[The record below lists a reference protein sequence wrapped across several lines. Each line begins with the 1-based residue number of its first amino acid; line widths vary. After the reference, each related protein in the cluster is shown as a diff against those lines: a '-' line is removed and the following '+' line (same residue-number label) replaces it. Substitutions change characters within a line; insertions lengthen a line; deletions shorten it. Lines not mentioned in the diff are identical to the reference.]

1 VTGAPD
7 ARKAPPMGLRAAI
20 ICAMMIAVSLSAARV
35 DQAPSAQIVAP
46 DIDAMLPDA
55 FGDWR
60 RVMLSAAI
68 LPAEAALEPGEAVA
82 YRAYRDG
89 AGRTITLVAAYG
101 PPLGDSVRLHRPES
115 CYVAQ
120 GFAIRD
126 RSVAAVEIAGRKT
139 PIVRL
144 STEDS
149 LRKEA
154 VSYWLRDGAA
164 YISSA
169 PGRGFLDLKRGGGA
183 DGALIRVSSHGDG
196 AAAFMLQSEFLKDF
210 ANALTPAAKRIFI
223 VTGKDSQ
230 VQS

>member
-1 VTGAPD
+1 VKGAPN
-7 ARKAPPMGLRAAI
+7 ARKIPSIGLRAAI
-20 ICAMMIAVSLSAARV
+20 ICTMMIIISLSAARIG
-35 DQAPSAQIVAP
+35 QAPSAQITAP
-46 DIDAMLPDA
+46 DIEAMLPDA

-60 RVMLSAAI
+60 QVMLGVAI
-68 LPAEAALEPGEAVA
+68 LPAEAELGPGEAVA
-82 YRAYRDG
+82 YRAYRDD

-126 RSVAAVEIAGRKT
+126 RSVASIEIAGRKT

-144 STEDS
+144 RTEDS

-164 YISSA
+164 YVSSA
-169 PGRGFLDLKRGGGA
+169 PGRALLDLKRGKGA

-196 AAAFMLQSEFLKDF
+196 AAAFVLQSEFLKDF
-210 ANALTPAAKRIFI
+210 ANALTPAARRIFI
-223 VTGKDSQ
+223 VTDKNSQ
-230 VQS
+230 TQS